1 MRLILWANKED
12 ILGLIWYYNVT
23 IKEVFFWDHFE
34 AITTKSSLRQLIFTV
49 TSVSKGSISL
59 GQSFYEL
66 FQTSWDFFVC
76 LHTVTNDL
84 IVGQVKRKLKRQ
96 KEMDVNNWSHIFF
109 KKCSLIL
116 LYSHTVVIS
125 IILDKLI
132 KVPVFKEDRRMRW
145 VNTGNLR

>member
-1 MRLILWANKED
+1 M
-12 ILGLIWYYNVT
+12 
-23 IKEVFFWDHFE
+23 
-34 AITTKSSLRQLIFTV
+34 
-49 TSVSKGSISL
+49 
-59 GQSFYEL
+59 
-66 FQTSWDFFVC
+66 C

-96 KEMDVNNWSHIFF
+96 KEMDVNNSSHIFS
-109 KKCSLIL
+109 KDI
-116 LYSHTVVIS
+116 YSHTVVIS